1 MILSMTGYG
10 KAEYLF
16 SDHKTIVEI
25 RSLNSKQL
33 DLTLKMSSLFQKIGD
48 NGLSMKIIR
57 AYDSCSQMAISV
69 DRHIAERNAQPA
81 DSLYNWI
88 ELHDPRVF
96 ADPADIDKAITA
108 INVYLRR

>member
-1 MILSMTGYG
+1 
-10 KAEYLF
+10 
-16 SDHKTIVEI
+16 
-25 RSLNSKQL
+25 
-33 DLTLKMSSLFQKIGD
+33 MSSLFQKIGD

-69 DRHIAERNAQPA
+69 DRHITERNAQPA

-88 ELHDPRVF
+88 ELHDARFV
-96 ADPADIDKAITA
+96 DPADIDKAITA